1 MKRQAY
7 LTPVF
12 CLLLAACTTHT
23 AKNDA
28 DTVVPDGDVPVIDDA
43 VETEADDFIFVEAD
57 EALPDSD
64 IDMYCPLPEDAQYP
78 YYREDG
84 SIHFCR
90 PCDLPPDDF
99 DPDCVRSLWDDNN
112 KEIYDLWKAGGFE
125 NNDWINEC
133 YPYPCDWNVK
143 PITNADDNEIHQCD
157 KQINPNGW
165 IHIYPSGP
173 QQAFLNHDKVG
184 MYLLNGDI
192 ENKDLKSRRIA
203 FYDIIQDKYKIF
215 SGRANNVFS
224 VSQLGMLAQAS
235 DGKDLFTFYI
245 DYKSIPSK
253 YKAIYGTD
261 DQEYGAMISGNPA
274 ISDRWAIFS
283 YRATT
288 NPSKYKTLYAK
299 VGEWKWLLIAEG
311 YEGYVYNT
319 TIVGDKTMFYDST
332 TKQSYL
338 CDLSKTPK
346 SVSDCTRLGRDGE
359 VATFAMF
366 NRNNANEVIYWVFK
380 EGMPGTEYVLLDIS
394 TTPFTVKKS
403 FNVPSTEETFTR
415 QMYPFAYDGT
425 ILAYNEEFVDTS
437 GTNYDQKICFYR
449 LDEEKTYCSL
459 KRTFRGHYGGLQ
471 GFASWETKYLF
482 WQGYTV
488 PGFYLRDLVCYCEK
502 EGVCPF
508 EGLK

>member
-1 MKRQAY
+1 MVGIKHLIIFA
-7 LTPVF
+7 
-12 CLLLAACTTHT
+12 LLLAACTSHT

-28 DTVVPDGDVPVIDDA
+28 DTVVPDGDTPVVDDA

-112 KEIYDLWKAGGFE
+112 KKIYDAWSAGEFE
-125 NNDWINEC
+125 NNDQINEC

-143 PITNADDNEIHQCD
+143 PATTTNDAEIHQCD
-157 KQINPNGW
+157 IRLNPDGW
-165 IHIYPSGP
+165 PHVYPTGP
-173 QQAFLNHDKVG
+173 QQAFLNDGKVT
-184 MYLLNGDI
+184 MFILNGDI
-192 ENKDLKSRRIA
+192 ESENLRSHRLA
-203 FYDIIQDKYKIF
+203 LYDISLGKYAIY
-215 SGRANNVFS
+215 SGRANNSFS
-224 VSQLGMLAQAS
+224 TSRTGILAQAS

-245 DYKSIPSK
+245 DHQSVPIK
-253 YKAIYGTD
+253 YKAVYGTD
-261 DQEYGAMISGNPA
+261 DREYGAMISGNP
-274 ISDRWAIFS
+274 SLNDWAIFS
-283 YRATT
+283 YRAKT
-288 NPSKYKTLYAK
+288 NPSVYKTLYAR
-299 VGEWKWLLIAEG
+299 VNEWKWQAIVEG
-311 YEGYVYNT
+311 NNGYVGNT
-319 TIVGDKTMFYDST
+319 TIVGDKAMFYDVT
-332 TKQSYL
+332 TKQSYF

-346 SVSDCTRLGRDGE
+346 SVADCTRLGREGE

-394 TTPFTVKKS
+394 TTPFTVKKI
-403 FNVPSTEETFTR
+403 FNVPSTEATFTR

-425 ILAYNEEFVDTS
+425 ILAYNEEFTNS
-437 GTNYDQKICFYR
+437 TGTNYDQKVCFYR
-449 LDEEKTYCSL
+449 LFEEKTYCSL
-459 KRTFRGHYGGLQ
+459 KRTFHGNYGGLQ
-471 GFASWETKYLF
+471 GYASWEGKYLL

-488 PGFYLRDLVCYCEK
+488 PGFYLRDLDCYCAK